1 MSLKDLYPIP
11 DIDPV
16 WTVPQEF
23 ETAFDWRFDDGRKH
37 MMHLY
42 QKGKDMQ
49 WDALARVDWDE
60 ELDPD
65 NPMQMPDE
73 MSGLY
78 YTPIWQKAP
87 DAEKA
92 NMRRHFQAWTISQF
106 LQGEQAAMICAAKIV
121 QQVPDLDSKFYAAT
135 QVMDEAR
142 HVEAYKKLLEKFGLA
157 YPMTRPLQTLVDQ
170 ALRDSRWDMTYLA
183 MQVVIEG
190 LALAAFGNIR
200 DQSRNKLTQQV
211 NAFVMQ
217 DESRHVAFGRLA
229 LRDYYPHLTDA
240 ERAEREEFLVEA
252 CYHMRDRFEQR
263 ETYAILGL
271 DVEECVRLQN
281 ESGYMKMFRMMLFQR
296 IVPIVR
302 DIGLWSDKIRKAYA
316 DMGVLGFAD
325 TDYSTLVAEDNLR
338 AEEFDEAARKARES
352 YVKNVAAYGA
362 AGVAAE

>member
-1 MSLKDLYPIP
+1 MALSDLYPIP

-16 WTVPQEF
+16 WSVPQEF
-23 ETAFDWRFDDGRKH
+23 EAAFDWRYDDGRAH

-49 WDALARVDWDE
+49 WDALSRIDWSLEFDTE
-60 ELDPD
+60 
-65 NPMQMPDE
+65 NPMQIPDE
-73 MSGLY
+73 FTGLY
-78 YTPIWQKAP
+78 HTPFWAKMS
-87 DAEKA
+87 DKEKVET
-92 NMRRHFQAWTISQF
+92 RRHFQAWTISQF
-106 LQGEQAAMICAAKIV
+106 MQGEQAAMICAAKIV
-121 QQVPDLDSKFYAAT
+121 TQVPDLDAKFYAST

-142 HVEAYKKLLEKFGLA
+142 HVEAYKKFLEKLGLA
-157 YPMTRPLQTLVDQ
+157 YPMTKPLQTLVDQ

-200 DQSRNKLTQQV
+200 EISKNKLTQQV

-229 LRDYYPHLTDA
+229 LRDFYPHLTDA

-263 ETYAILGL
+263 ETYELLGL
-271 DVEECVRLQN
+271 PVEECIRINN
-281 ESGYMKMFRMMLFQR
+281 ESASMQLYRTMLFQR

-302 DIGLWSDKIRKAYA
+302 DIGLWSSKIQDAYA
-316 DMGVLGFAD
+316 EMGVMGFAD
-325 TDYSTLVAEDNLR
+325 TDYAALVAEDNRR
-338 AEEFDEAARKARES
+338 AEELDGERKAEREA
-352 YVKNVAAYGA
+352 YVKSVAAIGA
-362 AGVAAE
+362 AA